1 MSKRRV
7 DEVLEERQNIYGD
20 AETNFTKVG
29 KVWGTL
35 LQIDEIPA
43 WKVALLLDAYKTV
56 RCFANPAWEDS
67 WDDKIGYTI
76 HGRKIALANETL

>member
-20 AETNFTKVG
+20 AERNFTKVG
-29 KVWGTL
+29 EVWGSL
-35 LQIDEIPA
+35 LGISAIPA
-43 WKVALLLDAYKTV
+43 WQVALLLDSYKTV
-56 RCFANPAWEDS
+56 RCFANPDWVDS

-76 HGRKIALANETL
+76 HGRAITTGDKA